1 MATASTSTATS
12 DTTCRSVTAF
22 TSASARHW
30 RDSRDGLRST
40 RCCSASRSGRS
51 IGTTPRWPAP
61 QPCAVGKRC
70 RCGCERGPPML
81 LELSPD
87 QEFFRETT
95 AKFLNK
101 YAPVDELRR
110 LRDDTVGFDR
120 DYWRRG
126 AELGWTSLLV
136 DEAHGGG
143 SVSGSGVV
151 DLTLIAH
158 EFGHSAAPGPL
169 VTTNLAAAA
178 LNDASAHLDVLA
190 GLLSGESIA
199 SWCLSE
205 PSPADPLCATQVEVR
220 RDGDDVVVNGT
231 KRPVEAGGVA

>member
-1 MATASTSTATS
+1 
-12 DTTCRSVTAF
+12 
-22 TSASARHW
+22 
-30 RDSRDGLRST
+30 
-40 RCCSASRSGRS
+40 
-51 IGTTPRWPAP
+51 
-61 QPCAVGKRC
+61 
-70 RCGCERGPPML
+70 
-81 LELSPD
+81 D

-95 AKFLNK
+95 AKFLGK
-101 YAPVDELRR
+101 YAPADELRR
-110 LRDDTVGFDR
+110 LRDDAVGFDR

-143 SVSGSGVV
+143 SVSGSGIV

-158 EFGHSAAPGPL
+158 GFGHVRAPGL
-169 VTTNLAAAA
+169 FVTTVFAAAG
-178 LNDASAHLDVLA
+178 LNAASAPLGVLA

-199 SWCLSE
+199 WWCLSE